1 MNKETE
7 KELQRARIP
16 YTVRSDGETIYF
28 TPDGM
33 SAGKVIEKLV
43 CERDE
48 YEQIALR
55 WKNKYFAAISKSNN
69 DDAYDAV
76 KYGMRKISDESIK
89 GFMLSRDSDKSG
101 SSTAAK
107 HYQLEIQPIT
117 VMQADMSKERFCG
130 YLQGNVLKYV
140 LRYMHKG
147 GNEDLGKAMQYLY
160 WLKLVELGKKIDP
173 MKDTVEL
180 KEG

>member
-1 MNKETE
+1 M
-7 KELQRARIP
+7 AGIP
-16 YTVRSDGETIYF
+16 YKVNSDGEIAYLTSEGEF
-28 TPDGM
+28 
-33 SAGKVIEKLV
+33 AGEVIEKLV
-43 CERDE
+43 NERDE
-48 YEQIALR
+48 YNRCARE
-55 WKNKYFAAISKSNN
+55 WKNKYFTAISKSNN
-69 DDAYDAV
+69 DDAYDSV
-76 KYGMRKISDESIK
+76 KHNMRKISDESIK
-89 GFMLSRDSDKSG
+89 KFMLSRDSAKSG

-107 HYQLEIQPIT
+107 HYRLEIQPIT

-140 LRYMHKG
+140 LRYLHKG

>member
-43 CERDE
+43 CERYE

-55 WKNKYFAAISKSNN
+55 WKNKFSAISKSNN
-69 DDAYDAV
+69 GDAYDAV

-89 GFMLSRDSDKSG
+89 EFMLSRDSDKSG

-140 LRYMHKG
+140 LRYQHKG

-180 KEG
+180 KEV